1 MLTAEMVKILDEGGK
16 DGWVL
21 EPEAKRF
28 FRLGGLD
35 IPRFAWAKTEEE
47 AIRSAAEIGYPL
59 AAKIVSPRIL
69 HKSEVRGVRLGVG
82 DSQEVIALFREW
94 SRMEGS
100 AGMLVEEIHEG
111 RELIVGAKS
120 DFQFGPIVLLGSGGT
135 AVEIF
140 RDVVLGMAPLE
151 EKDVASMLGRLK
163 ARPLLEGYRGTA
175 PIHMGELTRLLVRFS
190 RLAMEMEPFV
200 ESVDLNPVLCSSTRA
215 VIADA
220 RIILKKCRG

>member
-1 MLTAEMVKILDEGGK
+1 MLTAEMAKILDEGRK

-28 FRLGGLD
+28 FCLGGLD

-120 DFQFGPIVLLGSGGT
+120 DFQFGPIVLLGSGGA

-163 ARPLLEGYRGTA
+163 ARPLLEGYRGTP
-175 PIHMGELTRLLVRFS
+175 PIDMGELTRLLVRFS

-215 VIADA
+215 VVADA
-220 RIILKKCRG
+220 RIILKKSCG